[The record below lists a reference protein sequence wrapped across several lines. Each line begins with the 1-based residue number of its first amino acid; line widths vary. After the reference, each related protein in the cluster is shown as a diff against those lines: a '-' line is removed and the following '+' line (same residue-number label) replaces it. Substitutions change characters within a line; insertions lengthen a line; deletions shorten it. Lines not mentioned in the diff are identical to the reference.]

1 MKRFLLPGLSIL
13 ILVLI
18 AGSPAY
24 AQAPQVYLSETDHY
38 RVYSEQS
45 AADAKLTAS
54 KMEAFL
60 ELFNQYMHFDLGKLP
75 AKLNVRI
82 FSSKERFDGYLESLV
97 GQTKDNFVFL
107 QYSSAEKSE
116 LLGFAMRNQESFDTS
131 LVRHGY
137 IQFLKTFVRNP
148 PLWIQQGFAVFFEKC
163 EYDGEHD
170 FAVYNENLSWLET
183 LGTMI
188 RNDEAGREP
197 GLLTMGELLNPND
210 QILASRADQFH
221 AQAWGLV
228 YFLINSENREYNR
241 LIWDSL
247 SALEPDASLQE
258 NIAALRAEALGW
270 TNEFLLASDYTDFIA
285 SIKTFPDLVRD
296 GIEAYEGKNYTEA
309 EDAFVKA
316 IALNGNHH
324 IPYYYLGLIHYSRKD
339 YSLAEYY
346 YQSSLML
353 GAEPSLIYYA
363 LGVNAFSDSRLD
375 DARDYLAQAQ
385 ERNPEAY
392 REKVLSLMERIDA
405 AAGSLREGDVEVVD

>member
-1 MKRFLLPGLSIL
+1 MKRFLLPGLLVL
-13 ILVLI
+13 ILVVI
-18 AGSPAY
+18 ACIPAF
-24 AQAPQVYLSETDHY
+24 AQSPQVYLSETDHY
-38 RVYSEQS
+38 RIYSELS

-60 ELFNQYMHFDLGKLP
+60 ELFNQYMHFDLSRLP

-82 FSSKERFDGYLESLV
+82 FSSKERFDDYLESLV

-107 QYSSAEKSE
+107 QYSTPEKSE
-116 LLGFAMRNQESFDTS
+116 LLGFSMRNEDAFETS
-131 LVRHGY
+131 LVRHGF

-163 EYDGEHD
+163 DYDEEND
-170 FAVYNENLSWLET
+170 FAVYTENLSWLET
-183 LGTMI
+183 LGAMI
-188 RNDEAGREP
+188 RNDEAGRKP
-197 GLLTMGELLNPND
+197 GLLTMAELLNPSE

-228 YFLINSENREYNR
+228 YFLINSANTDYNR
-241 LIWDSL
+241 ILWDSL
-247 SALEPDASLQE
+247 SALETEASLEE
-258 NIAALRAEALGW
+258 NLDEVRARALQW
-270 TNEFLLASDYTDFIA
+270 TDEYLLASDYADFIA

-296 GIEAYEGKNYTEA
+296 GIDAYEGERYTEA

-324 IPYYYLGLIHYSRKD
+324 IPYYYLGLINYSRGD

-353 GAEPSLIYYA
+353 GAEPALIYYA
-363 LGVNAFSDSRLD
+363 LGVNAFSDNRFD
-375 DARDYLAQAQ
+375 DARDYLAQAR
-385 ERNPEAY
+385 ERDPNAY
-392 REKVLSLMERIDA
+392 RKKVSSLLERIDA
-405 AAGSLREGDVEVVD
+405 AAGSVRNEDVEVVD